1 MSSLKWFLIIVA
13 VVGVILFLYGANYG
27 TSTEYYDPVIGW
39 VGVALV
45 AASIVVFLALYVY
58 EEVTKKK

>member
-58 EEVTKKK
+58 EEVAKKK